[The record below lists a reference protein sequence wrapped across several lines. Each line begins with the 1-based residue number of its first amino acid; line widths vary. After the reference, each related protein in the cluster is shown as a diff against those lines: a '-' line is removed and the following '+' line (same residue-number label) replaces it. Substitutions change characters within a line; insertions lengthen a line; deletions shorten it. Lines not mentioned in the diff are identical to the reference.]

1 MDQNDLRAA
10 ITVLTL
16 IVFIGIVI
24 WAYSARQKHRF
35 DEAAKLPFDDG
46 VVSAGVVRRDLLA
59 DGRADLPADRLWEEA
74 LAEYIREFALKR
86 S

>member
-35 DEAAKLPFDDG
+35 DEAAKLPFADDDDD
-46 VVSAGVVRRDLLA
+46 AA
-59 DGRADLPADRLWEEA
+59 QRLTGEQ
-74 LAEYIREFALKR
+74 RNG
-86 S
+86 